1 MIFAALAIGGNAQN
15 MIVVAPAAP
24 VAASQRLESLDL
36 LRGFA
41 LCGILL
47 VNIISMGGIW
57 EAYVPQ
63 SAPSLRQPDW
73 IAWLVQHI
81 FLQGSMRGLFTLL
94 FGAGM
99 LLITLRGQ
107 DGKGTIEAADV
118 YFRRCMVLLVLG
130 IGNVTVLLFPG
141 DILYVY
147 GLSGFFLFA
156 FRAARPRT
164 LILTSLLLIALLTG
178 IQGASAYKRAI
189 EAREGRAV
197 AESQLPVASLN
208 PKQREALDAYQAA
221 VSARQPS
228 REARTEQ
235 AEQRTGGAVSL
246 LKWSVHTWIDYAAS
260 SYTIIL
266 VMECVAFMLLGM
278 ALFKLGVLTGGRS
291 LQFYL
296 ALAAVGYA
304 VGLSINGAQAASLW
318 RNDFSPEL
326 WLTRGSY
333 ELGRLGVTLGH
344 VGLIL
349 TLWKLNA
356 LGFIGVGLKAMGRM
370 ALSNYLAQS
379 AITSLLFYGLGLWG
393 RFDWWGLWG
402 VAALIW
408 VALALGSQLWL
419 RVFAFGPMEWALR
432 LAAYG
437 KVPPIRR
444 APAVTAP

>member
-1 MIFAALAIGGNAQN
+1 MTNPSVSASR
-15 MIVVAPAAP
+15 APA
-24 VAASQRLESLDL
+24 QRLESLDL

-63 SAPSLRQPDW
+63 TAPSLDNPDW
-73 IAWLVQHI
+73 MAWLVQHV

-99 LLITLRGQ
+99 LLITLRG
-107 DGKGTIEAADV
+107 DSGKGTIEAADV
-118 YFRRCMVLLVLG
+118 YFRRCMTLLALG
-130 IGNVTVLLFPG
+130 VGNVTILLFPG

-164 LILTSLLLIALLTG
+164 LILTSVLLIALLTG
-178 IQGASAYKRAI
+178 IQGAGAYKRAV

-197 AESQLPVASLN
+197 AESHMPIERLN
-208 PKQREALDAYQAA
+208 PKQRESLDAYQAA
-221 VSARQPS
+221 VAARQPS
-228 REARTEQ
+228 HDARARQ
-235 AEQRTGGAVSL
+235 AELRTGGPVGL

-278 ALFKLGVLTGGRS
+278 ALFKSGVLSGARS
-291 LQFYL
+291 LRFYL
-296 ALAAVGYA
+296 LLMAAGYA
-304 VGLSINGAQAASLW
+304 VGLTINGAQAASLW

-333 ELGRLGVTLGH
+333 EVGRLGMTLGH

-356 LGFIGVGLKAMGRM
+356 FGLVGTGLKAMGRM
-370 ALSNYLAQS
+370 ALSSYLAQS
-379 AITSLLFYGLGLWG
+379 AITSLLFYGLHLWG
-393 RFDWWGLWG
+393 RFDWWTLWG
-402 VAALIW
+402 IAAVIW
-408 VALALGSQLWL
+408 VVLAIGSLLWL
-419 RVFAFGPMEWALR
+419 RIFAFGPMEWALR
-432 LAAYG
+432 LVAYG

-444 APAVTAP
+444 ARAVIAP

>member
-1 MIFAALAIGGNAQN
+1 MTNPSVSASR
-15 MIVVAPAAP
+15 APAR
-24 VAASQRLESLDL
+24 RLESLDL

-63 SAPSLRQPDW
+63 TAPSLDNPDW
-73 IAWLVQHI
+73 MAWLVQHV

-99 LLITLRGQ
+99 LLITLRG
-107 DGKGTIEAADV
+107 DSGKGTIEAADV
-118 YFRRCMVLLVLG
+118 YFRRCMTLLALG
-130 IGNVTVLLFPG
+130 VGNVTILLFPG

-164 LILTSLLLIALLTG
+164 LILTSVLLIALLTG
-178 IQGASAYKRAI
+178 IQGAGAYKRAV

-197 AESQLPVASLN
+197 AESHLPLERLN
-208 PKQREALDAYQAA
+208 PKQRESLDAYQAA
-221 VSARQPS
+221 VAARQPS
-228 REARTEQ
+228 HDARARQ
-235 AEQRTGGAVSL
+235 AELRTGGPVGL

-278 ALFKLGVLTGGRS
+278 ALFKSGVLSGARS
-291 LQFYL
+291 LGFYL
-296 ALAAVGYA
+296 LLMVAGYA
-304 VGLSINGAQAASLW
+304 VGLTINGAQAASLW

-333 ELGRLGVTLGH
+333 EVGRLGMTLGH

-356 LGFIGVGLKAMGRM
+356 FGLVGTGLKAMGRM
-370 ALSNYLAQS
+370 ALSSYLAQS
-379 AITSLLFYGLGLWG
+379 AITSLLFYGLHLWG
-393 RFDWWGLWG
+393 RFDWWTLWG
-402 VAALIW
+402 IAVVIW
-408 VALALGSQLWL
+408 VVLAIGSLLWL
-419 RVFAFGPMEWALR
+419 RVFAFGPMEWALQ
-432 LAAYG
+432 LVAYG
-437 KVPPIRR
+437 KAPPIRR
-444 APAVTAP
+444 ARAVTAP

>member
-1 MIFAALAIGGNAQN
+1 MIDASASLTR
-15 MIVVAPAAP
+15 APA
-24 VAASQRLESLDL
+24 QRLEALDL

-57 EAYVPQ
+57 EAYVPH
-63 SAPSLRQPDW
+63 STPSLENPDW
-73 IAWLVQHI
+73 LAWLVQHV
-81 FLQGSMRGLFTLL
+81 FLQGAMRGLFTLL

-99 LLITLRGQ
+99 LLITLRGG

-118 YFRRCMVLLVLG
+118 YFRRCMALLVLG
-130 IGNVTVLLFPG
+130 VGNVAILLFPG

-164 LILTSLLLIALLTG
+164 LILTSVLLIALLTG
-178 IQGASAYKRAI
+178 IQGASAYKRAM
-189 EAREGRAV
+189 ETREGRAV
-197 AESQLPVASLN
+197 AESHLPTEQLN

-221 VSARQPS
+221 VAARQPS
-228 REARTEQ
+228 RAAQTEQ
-235 AEQRTGGAVSL
+235 AELRTGSPVSL

-278 ALFKLGVLTGGRS
+278 ALFKLGVLSGARS
-291 LQFYL
+291 LRFYL
-296 ALAAVGYA
+296 LLMAAGYA
-304 VGLSINGAQAASLW
+304 AGLTIHGAQAASLW

-333 ELGRLGVTLGH
+333 ELGRLGMTLGH

-356 LGFIGVGLKAMGRM
+356 FGFIGRGLKAMGRM

-379 AITSLLFYGLGLWG
+379 AITSLLFYGLHLWG
-393 RFDWWGLWG
+393 RFDWWTLWG
-402 VAALIW
+402 IAAVIW
-408 VALALGSQLWL
+408 VVLAIGSLLWL

-432 LAAYG
+432 LVAYG
-437 KVPPIRR
+437 QVPPIRR
-444 APAVTAP
+444 ARAVTAP

>member
-1 MIFAALAIGGNAQN
+1 MTNPSVSASR
-15 MIVVAPAAP
+15 APA
-24 VAASQRLESLDL
+24 QRLESLDL

-63 SAPSLRQPDW
+63 TAPSLDNPDW
-73 IAWLVQHI
+73 MAWLVQHV

-99 LLITLRGQ
+99 LLITLRG
-107 DGKGTIEAADV
+107 DSGKGTIEAADV
-118 YFRRCMVLLVLG
+118 YFRRCMTLLALG
-130 IGNVTVLLFPG
+130 VGNVTILLFPG

-164 LILTSLLLIALLTG
+164 LILTSVLLIALLTG
-178 IQGASAYKRAI
+178 IQGAGAYKRAV

-197 AESQLPVASLN
+197 AESHLPIERLN
-208 PKQREALDAYQAA
+208 PKQRESLDAYQAA
-221 VSARQPS
+221 VAARQPS
-228 REARTEQ
+228 HDARARQ
-235 AEQRTGGAVSL
+235 AELRTGGPVGL

-278 ALFKLGVLTGGRS
+278 ALFKSGVLIGARS
-291 LQFYL
+291 LGFYL
-296 ALAAVGYA
+296 LLMVAGYA
-304 VGLSINGAQAASLW
+304 VGLTINGAQAASLW

-333 ELGRLGVTLGH
+333 EVGRLGMTLGH

-349 TLWKLNA
+349 TLLKLNA
-356 LGFIGVGLKAMGRM
+356 FGLVGTGLKAMGRM
-370 ALSNYLAQS
+370 ALSSYLAQS
-379 AITSLLFYGLGLWG
+379 AITSLLFYGLHLWG
-393 RFDWWGLWG
+393 RFDWWTLWG
-402 VAALIW
+402 IAVVIW
-408 VALALGSQLWL
+408 VVLAIGSLLWL

-432 LAAYG
+432 LVAYG
-437 KVPPIRR
+437 KAPPIRR
-444 APAVTAP
+444 ARAVTAP

>member
-1 MIFAALAIGGNAQN
+1 MIDASASLTR
-15 MIVVAPAAP
+15 APA
-24 VAASQRLESLDL
+24 QRLEALDL

-63 SAPSLRQPDW
+63 STPSLENPDW
-73 IAWLVQHI
+73 LAWLVQHV

-99 LLITLRGQ
+99 LLITLRGG

-118 YFRRCMVLLVLG
+118 YFRRCMALLVLG
-130 IGNVTVLLFPG
+130 VGNVTILLFPG

-164 LILTSLLLIALLTG
+164 LILTSVLLIALLTG
-178 IQGASAYKRAI
+178 IQGASAYKRAV

-197 AESQLPVASLN
+197 AESQLPAASLN

-221 VSARQPS
+221 VAARQPS
-228 REARTEQ
+228 HAAQTEQ
-235 AEQRTGGAVSL
+235 AELRTGGPVSL

-278 ALFKLGVLTGGRS
+278 ALFKLGVLSGARS
-291 LQFYL
+291 LRFYL
-296 ALAAVGYA
+296 LLMAAGYA
-304 VGLSINGAQAASLW
+304 VGVTINGAQAASLW

-333 ELGRLGVTLGH
+333 ELGRLGMTLGH

-356 LGFIGVGLKAMGRM
+356 FGFIGRGLKAMGRM

-379 AITSLLFYGLGLWG
+379 AITSLLFYGLDLWG
-393 RFDWWGLWG
+393 RFDWWTLWG
-402 VAALIW
+402 IAAVIW
-408 VALALGSQLWL
+408 VVLAIGSLLWL

-432 LAAYG
+432 LVAYG
-437 KVPPIRR
+437 QVPPIRR
-444 APAVTAP
+444 ARAVTAP

>member
-1 MIFAALAIGGNAQN
+1 MT
-15 MIVVAPAAP
+15 VVVPGAP
-24 VAASQRLESLDL
+24 VAAPQRLESLDL

-63 SAPSLRQPDW
+63 TAPSLGNPDW
-73 IAWLVQHI
+73 MAWLVQHV

-99 LLITLRGQ
+99 LLITLRGG

-118 YFRRCMVLLVLG
+118 YFRRCMALLVLG
-130 IGNVTVLLFPG
+130 VGNVTILLFPG

-164 LILTSLLLIALLTG
+164 LILVSVLLIALLTG
-178 IQGASAYKRAI
+178 IQGASAYKRAV
-189 EAREGRAV
+189 ETREGRAV
-197 AESQLPVASLN
+197 AESHLPVERLN
-208 PKQREALDAYQAA
+208 PKQRETLDAYQAA
-221 VSARQPS
+221 VAARQPS
-228 REARTEQ
+228 REARLEQ
-235 AEQRTGGAVSL
+235 AELRTGGPVSL
-246 LKWSVHTWIDYAAS
+246 MKWSIHTWIDYAAS

-278 ALFKLGVLTGGRS
+278 ALFKLGVLTGARS
-291 LQFYL
+291 LRFYL
-296 ALAAVGYA
+296 LLAAAGYA
-304 VGLSINGAQAASLW
+304 VGLAINGAQAAALW

-333 ELGRLGVTLGH
+333 ELGRLGMTLGH

-349 TLWKLNA
+349 TLWKLNVF
-356 LGFIGVGLKAMGRM
+356 GFIGAGLKAMGRM

-379 AITSLLFYGLGLWG
+379 AITSLLFYGLHLWG
-393 RFDWWGLWG
+393 RFDWWTLWG
-402 VAALIW
+402 IAVVIWVVLAIGSLIW
-408 VALALGSQLWL
+408 L
-419 RVFAFGPMEWALR
+419 RAFAFGPMEWALR
-432 LAAYG
+432 LIAYG

-444 APAVTAP
+444 APPVTAP

>member
-1 MIFAALAIGGNAQN
+1 MTDAI
-15 MIVVAPAAP
+15 VSAP
-24 VAASQRLESLDL
+24 VASPSRLESLDL

-63 SAPSLRQPDW
+63 TAPSLENPDW
-73 IAWLVQHI
+73 RAWLVQHV

-94 FGAGM
+94 FGAKM
-99 LLITLRGQ
+99 LLITLRGG

-118 YFRRCMVLLVLG
+118 YFRRCMALLVLG
-130 IGNVTVLLFPG
+130 VGNVTILLFPG

-147 GLSGFFLFA
+147 GLAGFFLFA

-164 LILTSLLLIALLTG
+164 LILTSVLLIVVLTG
-178 IQGASAYKRAI
+178 VQGASAYKRAV

-197 AESQLPVASLN
+197 AESQLPIERLN
-208 PKQREALDAYQAA
+208 PRQRESLDAYQAA
-221 VSARQPS
+221 VRARQPT
-228 REARTEQ
+228 REAR
-235 AEQRTGGAVSL
+235 AEQVELRTGGPVSL
-246 LKWSVHTWIDYAAS
+246 LKWSVHTWVEYAAS

-278 ALFKLGVLTGGRS
+278 ALFKLGVLSGARP

-296 ALAAVGYA
+296 LMALLGYA
-304 VGLSINGAQAASLW
+304 VGLTINGAQAASLW
-318 RNDFSPEL
+318 RHDFSPEL
-326 WLTRGSY
+326 WLTRATY

-349 TLWKLNA
+349 SLWKWNA
-356 LGFIGVGLKAMGRM
+356 FGVIGAGLQAMGRM

-379 AITSLLFYGLGLWG
+379 AITSLLFYGLHLWG
-393 RFDWWGLWG
+393 RFDWWTLWG
-402 VAALIW
+402 VAAVIW
-408 VALALGSQLWL
+408 VVLAVGSLLWL
-419 RVFAFGPMEWALR
+419 RVFAFGPMEWGLR
-432 LAAYG
+432 LVAYG
-437 KVPPIRR
+437 QLPPIRR
-444 APAVTAP
+444 ARAVTAP

>member
-1 MIFAALAIGGNAQN
+1 MTNPSVSASR
-15 MIVVAPAAP
+15 APA
-24 VAASQRLESLDL
+24 QRLESLDL

-63 SAPSLRQPDW
+63 TAPSLDNPDW
-73 IAWLVQHI
+73 MAWLVQHV

-99 LLITLRGQ
+99 LLITLRG
-107 DGKGTIEAADV
+107 DSGKGTIEAADV
-118 YFRRCMVLLVLG
+118 YFRRCMTLLALG
-130 IGNVTVLLFPG
+130 VGNVTILLFPG

-164 LILTSLLLIALLTG
+164 LILTSVLLIALLTG
-178 IQGASAYKRAI
+178 IQGAGAYKRAV

-197 AESQLPVASLN
+197 AESHMPIERLN
-208 PKQREALDAYQAA
+208 PRQRESLDAYQAA
-221 VSARQPS
+221 VAARQPS
-228 REARTEQ
+228 HDARARQ
-235 AEQRTGGAVSL
+235 AELRTGGPVGL

-278 ALFKLGVLTGGRS
+278 ALFKSGVLSGARS
-291 LQFYL
+291 LRFYL
-296 ALAAVGYA
+296 LLMAAGYA
-304 VGLSINGAQAASLW
+304 VGLTINGAQAASLW

-333 ELGRLGVTLGH
+333 EVGRLGMTLGH

-356 LGFIGVGLKAMGRM
+356 FGLVGTGLKAMGRM
-370 ALSNYLAQS
+370 ALSSYLAQS
-379 AITSLLFYGLGLWG
+379 AITSLLFYGLHLWG
-393 RFDWWGLWG
+393 RFDWWTLWG
-402 VAALIW
+402 IAAVIW
-408 VALALGSQLWL
+408 VVLAIGSLLWL
-419 RVFAFGPMEWALR
+419 RIFAFGPMEWALR
-432 LAAYG
+432 LVAYG

-444 APAVTAP
+444 ARAVIAP

>member
-1 MIFAALAIGGNAQN
+1 MIDASASLTR
-15 MIVVAPAAP
+15 APA
-24 VAASQRLESLDL
+24 QRLEALDL

-63 SAPSLRQPDW
+63 STPSLENPDW
-73 IAWLVQHI
+73 LAWLVQHV

-99 LLITLRGQ
+99 LLITLRGG

-118 YFRRCMVLLVLG
+118 YFRRCMALLVLG
-130 IGNVTVLLFPG
+130 VGNVTILLFPG

-164 LILTSLLLIALLTG
+164 LILTSVLLIALLTG
-178 IQGASAYKRAI
+178 IQGASTYKRAV

-197 AESQLPVASLN
+197 AESQLPAASLN

-221 VSARQPS
+221 VAARQPS
-228 REARTEQ
+228 HAAQTEQ
-235 AEQRTGGAVSL
+235 AELRTGGPVSL

-278 ALFKLGVLTGGRS
+278 ALFKLGVLSGARS
-291 LQFYL
+291 LRFYL
-296 ALAAVGYA
+296 LLMAAGYA
-304 VGLSINGAQAASLW
+304 VGVTINGAQAASLW

-356 LGFIGVGLKAMGRM
+356 FGFVGAGLKAMGRM

-379 AITSLLFYGLGLWG
+379 AITSLLFYGLDLWG
-393 RFDWWGLWG
+393 RFDWWTLWG
-402 VAALIW
+402 IAAAIW
-408 VALALGSQLWL
+408 VVLAIGSLLWL

-432 LAAYG
+432 LVAYG
-437 KVPPIRR
+437 KAPPIRR
-444 APAVTAP
+444 ASVVTAL

>member
-1 MIFAALAIGGNAQN
+1 MT
-15 MIVVAPAAP
+15 IVVPGAP
-24 VAASQRLESLDL
+24 VTAPQRLESLDL

-63 SAPSLRQPDW
+63 TAPSLGNPDW
-73 IAWLVQHI
+73 MAWLVQHV

-99 LLITLRGQ
+99 LLITLRG
-107 DGKGTIEAADV
+107 DNGKGTIEAADV
-118 YFRRCMVLLVLG
+118 YFRRCMALLVLG

-164 LILTSLLLIALLTG
+164 LILVSVLLITLLTG

-189 EAREGRAV
+189 EARDGRAV
-197 AESQLPVASLN
+197 AESHLSVDRLN
-208 PKQREALDAYQAA
+208 PKQRESLDAYRAA
-221 VSARQPS
+221 VAARQPS
-228 REARTEQ
+228 PQVRLEQ
-235 AEQRTGGAVSL
+235 TQLRTGGPVSL

-278 ALFKLGVLTGGRS
+278 ALFKLGVLSGARS
-291 LQFYL
+291 LRFYL
-296 ALAAVGYA
+296 LLMAAGYA
-304 VGLSINGAQAASLW
+304 VGLTINGAQAASLW
-318 RNDFSPEL
+318 RHDFSPEL
-326 WLTRGSY
+326 WLTRASY
-333 ELGRLGVTLGH
+333 EAGRLGVTLGH

-356 LGFIGVGLKAMGRM
+356 FGFIGTGLKAMGRM

-379 AITSLLFYGLGLWG
+379 AITSLLFYGLHLWG
-393 RFDWWGLWG
+393 RFDWWTLWG
-402 VAALIW
+402 IAVVIW
-408 VALALGSQLWL
+408 VVLAIGSLLWL
-419 RVFAFGPMEWALR
+419 RAFAFGPMEWALR
-432 LAAYG
+432 LLAYG
-437 KVPPIRR
+437 TVPPIRR

>member
-1 MIFAALAIGGNAQN
+1 MTNPSVSASR
-15 MIVVAPAAP
+15 APA
-24 VAASQRLESLDL
+24 QRLESLDL

-63 SAPSLRQPDW
+63 TAPSLDNPDW
-73 IAWLVQHI
+73 MAWLVQHV

-99 LLITLRGQ
+99 LLITLRG
-107 DGKGTIEAADV
+107 DSGKGTIEAADV
-118 YFRRCMVLLVLG
+118 YFRRCMTLLALG
-130 IGNVTVLLFPG
+130 VGNVTILLFPG

-164 LILTSLLLIALLTG
+164 LILTSVLLIALLTG
-178 IQGASAYKRAI
+178 IQGAGAYKRAV

-197 AESQLPVASLN
+197 AESHLPLERLN
-208 PKQREALDAYQAA
+208 PKQRESLDAYQAA
-221 VSARQPS
+221 VAARQPS
-228 REARTEQ
+228 HDARARQ
-235 AEQRTGGAVSL
+235 AELRTGGPVGL

-278 ALFKLGVLTGGRS
+278 ALFKSGVLSGARS
-291 LQFYL
+291 LGFYL
-296 ALAAVGYA
+296 LLMVAGYA
-304 VGLSINGAQAASLW
+304 VGLTINGAQAASLW

-333 ELGRLGVTLGH
+333 EVGRLGMTLGH

-349 TLWKLNA
+349 TLWKSNA
-356 LGFIGVGLKAMGRM
+356 FGLVGTGLKAMGRM
-370 ALSNYLAQS
+370 ALSSYLAQS
-379 AITSLLFYGLGLWG
+379 AITSLLFYGLHLWG
-393 RFDWWGLWG
+393 RFDWWTLWG
-402 VAALIW
+402 IAVVIW
-408 VALALGSQLWL
+408 VVLAIGSLLWL

-432 LAAYG
+432 LVAYG
-437 KVPPIRR
+437 KAPPIRR
-444 APAVTAP
+444 ARAVTAP

>member
-1 MIFAALAIGGNAQN
+1 MIDASASLTR
-15 MIVVAPAAP
+15 APA
-24 VAASQRLESLDL
+24 QRLEALDL

-63 SAPSLRQPDW
+63 STPSLENPDW
-73 IAWLVQHI
+73 LAWLVQHV

-99 LLITLRGQ
+99 LLITLRGG

-118 YFRRCMVLLVLG
+118 YFRRCMALLVLG
-130 IGNVTVLLFPG
+130 VGNVTILLFPG

-156 FRAARPRT
+156 FRAARPRA
-164 LILTSLLLIALLTG
+164 LILTSVLLIALLTG
-178 IQGASAYKRAI
+178 IQGASAYKRAV

-197 AESQLPVASLN
+197 AESQLPAASLN

-221 VSARQPS
+221 VAARQPS
-228 REARTEQ
+228 HAAQTEQ
-235 AEQRTGGAVSL
+235 AELRTGGPVSL

-278 ALFKLGVLTGGRS
+278 ALFKLGVLSGARS
-291 LQFYL
+291 LRFYL
-296 ALAAVGYA
+296 LLMAAGYA
-304 VGLSINGAQAASLW
+304 VGVTINGAQAASLW

-333 ELGRLGVTLGH
+333 ELGRLGMTLGH

-356 LGFIGVGLKAMGRM
+356 FGFIGRGLKAMGRM

-379 AITSLLFYGLGLWG
+379 AITSLLFYGLDLWG
-393 RFDWWGLWG
+393 RFDWWTLWG
-402 VAALIW
+402 IAAVIW
-408 VALALGSQLWL
+408 VVLAIGSLLWL

-432 LAAYG
+432 LVAYG
-437 KVPPIRR
+437 QVPPIRR
-444 APAVTAP
+444 ARAVTAP

>member
-1 MIFAALAIGGNAQN
+1 MT
-15 MIVVAPAAP
+15 VVVPGAP
-24 VAASQRLESLDL
+24 VAAPQRLESLDL

-63 SAPSLRQPDW
+63 TAPSLGNPDW
-73 IAWLVQHI
+73 MAWLVQHV

-99 LLITLRGQ
+99 LLITLRGG

-118 YFRRCMVLLVLG
+118 YFRRCMALLVLG
-130 IGNVTVLLFPG
+130 VGNVTILLFPG

-164 LILTSLLLIALLTG
+164 LILVSVLLIALLTG
-178 IQGASAYKRAI
+178 IQGASAYKRAV
-189 EAREGRAV
+189 ETREGRALV
-197 AESQLPVASLN
+197 ESHLPVERLN
-208 PKQREALDAYQAA
+208 SKQRETLDAYQAA
-221 VSARQPS
+221 VAARQPS
-228 REARTEQ
+228 REARAEQ
-235 AEQRTGGAVSL
+235 AELRTGGPVSL

-278 ALFKLGVLTGGRS
+278 ALFKLGVLTGARS
-291 LQFYL
+291 LRFYL
-296 ALAAVGYA
+296 LLTAAGYA
-304 VGLSINGAQAASLW
+304 VGLAINGAQAASLW

-333 ELGRLGVTLGH
+333 EAGRLGMTLGH

-356 LGFIGVGLKAMGRM
+356 FGFIGTGLKAMGRM
-370 ALSNYLAQS
+370 ALSSYLAQS
-379 AITSLLFYGLGLWG
+379 AITSLLFYGFNLWG
-393 RFDWWGLWG
+393 RFDWWTLWG
-402 VAALIW
+402 IAALIW
-408 VALALGSQLWL
+408 VVLAIGSLMWL

-444 APAVTAP
+444 APAVTVP

>member
-1 MIFAALAIGGNAQN
+1 
-15 MIVVAPAAP
+15 
-24 VAASQRLESLDL
+24 
-36 LRGFA
+36 
-41 LCGILL
+41 
-47 VNIISMGGIW
+47 
-57 EAYVPQ
+57 
-63 SAPSLRQPDW
+63 
-73 IAWLVQHI
+73 
-81 FLQGSMRGLFTLL
+81 
-94 FGAGM
+94 
-99 LLITLRGQ
+99 
-107 DGKGTIEAADV
+107 
-118 YFRRCMVLLVLG
+118 
-130 IGNVTVLLFPG
+130 
-141 DILYVY
+141 
-147 GLSGFFLFA
+147 
-156 FRAARPRT
+156 
-164 LILTSLLLIALLTG
+164 
-178 IQGASAYKRAI
+178 
-189 EAREGRAV
+189 
-197 AESQLPVASLN
+197 
-208 PKQREALDAYQAA
+208 
-221 VSARQPS
+221 
-228 REARTEQ
+228 
-235 AEQRTGGAVSL
+235 
-246 LKWSVHTWIDYAAS
+246 
-260 SYTIIL
+260 
-266 VMECVAFMLLGM
+266 MECVAFMLLGM

-437 KVPPIRR
+437 KLPPIRR

>member
-1 MIFAALAIGGNAQN
+1 MIDASASLTR
-15 MIVVAPAAP
+15 APA
-24 VAASQRLESLDL
+24 QRLEALDL

-63 SAPSLRQPDW
+63 SAPSLENPDW
-73 IAWLVQHI
+73 LAWLVQHV

-99 LLITLRGQ
+99 LLITLRGGS
-107 DGKGTIEAADV
+107 GKGTIEAADV
-118 YFRRCMVLLVLG
+118 YFRRCMALLVLG
-130 IGNVTVLLFPG
+130 VGNVTVLLFPG

-156 FRAARPRT
+156 FRAARPRS
-164 LILTSLLLIALLTG
+164 LILTSVLLVALLTG
-178 IQGASAYKRAI
+178 IQGASAYKQAV

-197 AESQLPVASLN
+197 AESQLPAASLN

-221 VSARQPS
+221 VAARQPS
-228 REARTEQ
+228 HAAQAEQ
-235 AEQRTGGAVSL
+235 AELRTGGPVSL

-278 ALFKLGVLTGGRS
+278 ALFKLGVLSGVRPLS
-291 LQFYL
+291 FYL
-296 ALAAVGYA
+296 LLMAVGYV
-304 VGLSINGAQAASLW
+304 VGLAINGAQAASLW

-326 WLTRGSY
+326 WLTRASY
-333 ELGRLGVTLGH
+333 EVGRLGMTLGH
-344 VGLIL
+344 AGLIL

-356 LGFIGVGLKAMGRM
+356 FGFVGTGLRAMGRM

-379 AITSLLFYGLGLWG
+379 AITSLLFYGLHLWG

-402 VAALIW
+402 VAAAIW
-408 VALALGSQLWL
+408 VVLAIGSLLWL

-432 LAAYG
+432 LVAYG
-437 KVPPIRR
+437 KLPPIRR

>member
-1 MIFAALAIGGNAQN
+1 MTDAT
-15 MIVVAPAAP
+15 VSAP
-24 VAASQRLESLDL
+24 VAPPQRLESLDL

-57 EAYVPQ
+57 EAYVPLT
-63 SAPSLRQPDW
+63 APSMENPDW
-73 IAWLVQHI
+73 LAWLVQHV

-99 LLITLRGQ
+99 LLITLRGGS
-107 DGKGTIEAADV
+107 DKGTIEAADV
-118 YFRRCMVLLVLG
+118 YFRRCMALLVLG
-130 IGNVTVLLFPG
+130 VGNVTILLFPG

-147 GLSGFFLFA
+147 GLAGFFLFA

-164 LILTSLLLIALLTG
+164 LILTSVLLIALLTG
-178 IQGASAYKRAI
+178 IQGASAYKRAV

-197 AESQLPVASLN
+197 AESQLPVERLN
-208 PKQREALDAYQAA
+208 PKQRESLDAYQAA
-221 VSARQPS
+221 VGARQPTGQ
-228 REARTEQ
+228 AR
-235 AEQRTGGAVSL
+235 AEQVELRTGGPVSL
-246 LKWSVHTWIDYAAS
+246 LKWSVHTWVDYAAS

-278 ALFKLGVLTGGRS
+278 ALFKLGVLTGTRP
-291 LQFYL
+291 LPFYL
-296 ALAAVGYA
+296 LMALLGYA
-304 VGLSINGAQAASLW
+304 VGLTINGAQAASLW
-318 RNDFSPEL
+318 RHDFSPEL
-326 WLTRGSY
+326 WLTRATY

-349 TLWKLNA
+349 SLWKLNA
-356 LGFIGVGLKAMGRM
+356 LGFIGTGLKAMGRM

-379 AITSLLFYGLGLWG
+379 AITSLLFYGLGLWD
-393 RFDWWGLWG
+393 RFDWWTLWAI
-402 VAALIW
+402 AAMIW
-408 VALALGSQLWL
+408 VVLAVASLLWL

-444 APAVTAP
+444 ARAVTAP

>member
-1 MIFAALAIGGNAQN
+1 MT
-15 MIVVAPAAP
+15 IVVPGAP
-24 VAASQRLESLDL
+24 VTAPQRLESLDL

-63 SAPSLRQPDW
+63 TAPSLGNPDW
-73 IAWLVQHI
+73 MAWLVQHV

-99 LLITLRGQ
+99 LLITLRG
-107 DGKGTIEAADV
+107 DNGKGTIEAADV
-118 YFRRCMVLLVLG
+118 YFRRCMALLVLG

-164 LILTSLLLIALLTG
+164 LILVSVLLITLLTG

-189 EAREGRAV
+189 EARDGRAV
-197 AESQLPVASLN
+197 AESNLSVDRLN
-208 PKQREALDAYQAA
+208 PKQRESLDAYRAA
-221 VSARQPS
+221 VAARQPS
-228 REARTEQ
+228 PQVRLEQ
-235 AEQRTGGAVSL
+235 TQLRTGGPVSL

-278 ALFKLGVLTGGRS
+278 ALFKLGVLSGARS
-291 LQFYL
+291 LRFYL
-296 ALAAVGYA
+296 LLMAAGYA
-304 VGLSINGAQAASLW
+304 VGLTINGAQAASLW
-318 RNDFSPEL
+318 RHDFSPEL
-326 WLTRGSY
+326 WLTRASY
-333 ELGRLGVTLGH
+333 EAGRLGVTLGH

-356 LGFIGVGLKAMGRM
+356 FGFIGTGLKAMGRM

-379 AITSLLFYGLGLWG
+379 AVTSLLFYGLHLWG
-393 RFDWWGLWG
+393 RFDWWTLWG
-402 VAALIW
+402 IAVVIW
-408 VALALGSQLWL
+408 VVLAIGSLLWL
-419 RVFAFGPMEWALR
+419 RAFAFGPMEWALR
-432 LAAYG
+432 LLAYG
-437 KVPPIRR
+437 TVPPIRR

>member
-1 MIFAALAIGGNAQN
+1 MTDAL
-15 MIVVAPAAP
+15 MSAP
-24 VAASQRLESLDL
+24 VAAPQRLESLDL

-57 EAYVPQ
+57 EAYVPM
-63 SAPSLRQPDW
+63 STPNLENPDW
-73 IAWLVQHI
+73 SAWLVQHV

-99 LLITLRGQ
+99 LLITLRGGS
-107 DGKGTIEAADV
+107 GKGTIEAADV
-118 YFRRCMVLLVLG
+118 YFRRCIALLVLG
-130 IGNVTVLLFPG
+130 VGNVTILLFPG

-156 FRAARPRT
+156 FRAARPRA
-164 LILTSLLLIALLTG
+164 LILTSVLLIALLTG
-178 IQGASAYKRAI
+178 FQGASAYKRAV

-197 AESQLPVASLN
+197 AESHLPAERLN
-208 PKQREALDAYQAA
+208 SKQREALDAYQAA
-221 VSARQPS
+221 VAARQPT
-228 REARTEQ
+228 REARAEQ
-235 AEQRTGGAVSL
+235 TEQRTGGPVSL
-246 LKWSVHTWIDYAAS
+246 LKWSVHTWVDYAAS

-278 ALFKLGVLTGGRS
+278 ALFKLGVLTGEQS
-291 LQFYL
+291 LRFYL
-296 ALAAVGYA
+296 LLMAAGYA
-304 VGLSINGAQAASLW
+304 VGLSINGAQAVAFW

-326 WLTRGSY
+326 WLSRATY
-333 ELGRLGVTLGH
+333 EVGRLGVTLGH

-356 LGFIGVGLKAMGRM
+356 FGFVGTGLKAMGRM

-379 AITSLLFYGLGLWG
+379 AITSLLFYGLDLWG
-393 RFDWWGLWG
+393 RFDWWTLWG
-402 VAALIW
+402 IAAIIW
-408 VALALGSQLWL
+408 VALAIGSLLWL

-432 LAAYG
+432 LVAYG
-437 KVPPIRR
+437 KVPAVRR
-444 APAVTAP
+444 ARLVTAP

>member
-1 MIFAALAIGGNAQN
+1 MTNPSVSASR
-15 MIVVAPAAP
+15 APA
-24 VAASQRLESLDL
+24 QRLESLDL

-63 SAPSLRQPDW
+63 TAPSLDNPDW
-73 IAWLVQHI
+73 MAWLVQHV

-99 LLITLRGQ
+99 LLITLRG
-107 DGKGTIEAADV
+107 DSGKGTIEAADV
-118 YFRRCMVLLVLG
+118 YFRRCMTLLALG
-130 IGNVTVLLFPG
+130 VGNVTILLFPG

-164 LILTSLLLIALLTG
+164 LILTSVLLIALLTG
-178 IQGASAYKRAI
+178 IQGAGAYKRAV

-197 AESQLPVASLN
+197 AESHMPIERLN
-208 PKQREALDAYQAA
+208 PKQRESLDAYQAA
-221 VSARQPS
+221 VAARQPS
-228 REARTEQ
+228 HDARARQ
-235 AEQRTGGAVSL
+235 AELRTGGPVAL

-278 ALFKLGVLTGGRS
+278 ALFKSGVLSGARS
-291 LQFYL
+291 LRFYL
-296 ALAAVGYA
+296 LLMAAGYA
-304 VGLSINGAQAASLW
+304 VGLTINGAQAASLW

-333 ELGRLGVTLGH
+333 EVGRLGMTLGH

-356 LGFIGVGLKAMGRM
+356 FGLVGTGLKAMGRM
-370 ALSNYLAQS
+370 ALSSYLAQS
-379 AITSLLFYGLGLWG
+379 AITSLLFYGLHLWG
-393 RFDWWGLWG
+393 RFDWWTLWG
-402 VAALIW
+402 IAAVIW
-408 VALALGSQLWL
+408 VVLAIGSLLWL
-419 RVFAFGPMEWALR
+419 RIFAFGPMEWALR
-432 LAAYG
+432 LVAYG

-444 APAVTAP
+444 ARAVIAP